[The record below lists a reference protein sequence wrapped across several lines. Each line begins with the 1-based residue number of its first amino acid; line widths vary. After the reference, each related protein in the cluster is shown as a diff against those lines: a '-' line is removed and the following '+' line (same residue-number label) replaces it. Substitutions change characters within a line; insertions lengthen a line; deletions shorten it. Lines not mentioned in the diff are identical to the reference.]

1 MRRRGAGHNVMEL
14 TVKSATSLTAIGSA
28 VPPAAASTDAAV
40 HQRPTLDTAA
50 YWPPFASS
58 SHPGTSQLGADGLPF
73 GGSPWSAAGAS
84 DIGISSLSPGTL
96 AELEA
101 LVPGATGDQPAAQ
114 QMVQSPAQVVRH
126 MLLSAAKAA
135 SAAKSAAQSAAQVA
149 QRMDAHTEMGA
160 ATADAVAQRLGP
172 RLDSIEVEATGA
184 RTEAKGAHA
193 EAKGAHAEARGAHA
207 EAKGAHSTALGN
219 SQLLRAQN
227 ELHENELQAK
237 KQAKREAKVAAA
249 AAEAKRV
256 ADEADAEEER
266 EAEERK
272 RKQAKAELRAAENLE
287 NAHIVA
293 GLVEEKA
300 AARHTGAQAGR
311 GLEEAVEVY
320 AEAAAVAETKR
331 EEAESQL
338 AFVQLQVAGLQQE
351 VAEKEGELAEKEG
364 ELHLQ
369 QAITK
374 ATLEAARPTNHTP
387 RADYTL
393 PVSLTVAKIKP
404 PSRKPAAPTLRALT
418 LTLALFSE
426 SCSVRSLG
434 LKRGRRSM
442 SG

>member
-1 MRRRGAGHNVMEL
+1 M
-14 TVKSATSLTAIGSA
+14 
-28 VPPAAASTDAAV
+28 

-184 RTEAKGAHA
+184 RT

>member
-1 MRRRGAGHNVMEL
+1 MNGEEV
-14 TVKSATSLTAIGSA
+14 TI
-28 VPPAAASTDAAV
+28 AAADCERVKDA
-40 HQRPTLDTAA
+40 QLERKQ
-50 YWPPFASS
+50 
-58 SHPGTSQLGADGLPF
+58 PGFTHEQHARHEDGGE
-73 GGSPWSAAGAS
+73 GGSEGGGVSAS
-84 DIGISSLSPGTL
+84 
-96 AELEA
+96 
-101 LVPGATGDQPAAQ
+101 
-114 QMVQSPAQVVRH
+114 
-126 MLLSAAKAA
+126 
-135 SAAKSAAQSAAQVA
+135 
-149 QRMDAHTEMGA
+149 
-160 ATADAVAQRLGP
+160 
-172 RLDSIEVEATGA
+172 
-184 RTEAKGAHA
+184 
-193 EAKGAHAEARGAHA
+193 
-207 EAKGAHSTALGN
+207 
-219 SQLLRAQN
+219 
-227 ELHENELQAK
+227 
-237 KQAKREAKVAAA
+237 
-249 AAEAKRV
+249 
-256 ADEADAEEER
+256 
-266 EAEERK
+266 EERK